1 MRIWKRGQRNLDDWF
16 LCSKLV
22 LAVIITS
29 YQRSSDRWWRHQADG
44 GCRAASRMEVDYSCI
59 CDGMYCGLCG
69 ASVPDEGLWCRQNAG
84 AGSIFIGRDIYCRPV
99 GEWDD
104 RLVSGTFYVEKSD
117 YKWKVYE
124 A

>member
-1 MRIWKRGQRNLDDWF
+1 MIGFFAVSLFLLLLSLLTRGAAIGGGDI
-16 LCSKLV
+16 KLM
-22 LAVIITS
+22 
-29 YQRSSDRWWRHQADG
+29 
-44 GCRAASRMEVDYSCI
+44 AAAGRMEVDYSCI

-69 ASVPDEGLWCRQNAG
+69 ASVPDESLWCRQNAG

>member
-1 MRIWKRGQRNLDDWF
+1 MVPSVRLEGVRVG
-16 LCSKLV
+16 
-22 LAVIITS
+22 
-29 YQRSSDRWWRHQADG
+29 SSSTMARR
-44 GCRAASRMEVDYSCI
+44 RRASRMEVDYSCI
-59 CDGMYCGLCG
+59 CDWMYCGLCG